1 MLVRVVTSVTAP
13 RRGSCSNSRYEMSRH
28 PEYDEAVQGE
38 TRRCSILSGIPAP
51 LTEFVIDDRNERPLT
66 IALATI
72 IMVWSF
78 AFALTFASGHTGAN
92 SASWLSGAAAVTS
105 STGK

>member
-1 MLVRVVTSVTAP
+1 MFGNLRQSSP
-13 RRGSCSNSRYEMSRH
+13 FDG
-28 PEYDEAVQGE
+28 
-38 TRRCSILSGIPAP
+38 IL
-51 LTEFVIDDRNERPLT
+51 IDDRNERPLT

-72 IMVWSF
+72 VVVWSI

-92 SASWLSGAAAVTS
+92 SASWRGAPAAVTS